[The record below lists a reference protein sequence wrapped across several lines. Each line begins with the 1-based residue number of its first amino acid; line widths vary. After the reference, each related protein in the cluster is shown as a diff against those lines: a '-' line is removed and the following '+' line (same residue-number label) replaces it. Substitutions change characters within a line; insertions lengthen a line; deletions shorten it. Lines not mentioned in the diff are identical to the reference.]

1 MPSRTR
7 ACVGAAS
14 RSRPSNWTPPP
25 AALRRPITVFMSVV
39 LPAPLR
45 PTRPIIVWSGTE
57 SETPRRICTALMA
70 TLRLRSSSMVVR
82 FQPPDDM
89 AAHLGVGERDF
100 RRGVGD
106 DAAVV
111 EGEHPLREAAYHF
124 HVVLDEEHRRAF
136 GAHRGE
142 HHLHVAELVLRRD
155 AAGGLVEQEHARPRD
170 HRERDVEELAHAA
183 RQHLRVALAV
193 LGEAV
198 AREDLLGDLRRRL
211 AVTRHRPR
219 VPYAAAREEAA

>member
-14 RSRPSNWTPPP
+14 RSRASNCTPAP
-25 AALRRPITVFMSVV
+25 AALRRPITVFMRVV

-45 PTRPIIVWSGTE
+45 QTRPIIVWSGTE

-70 TLRLRSSSMVVR
+70 TLRLRSSSMGVR

-100 RRGVGD
+100 GRGIGD

-111 EGEHPLREAAYHF
+111 EGEHPLREAAHHF
-124 HVVLDEEHRRAF
+124 HVWLDEEHRRAF
-136 GAHRGE
+136 GAYCVR
-142 HHLHVAELVLRRD
+142 HHLHDAELLF
-155 AAGGLVEQEHARPRD
+155 
-170 HRERDVEELAHAA
+170 
-183 RQHLRVALAV
+183 
-193 LGEAV
+193 
-198 AREDLLGDLRRRL
+198 
-211 AVTRHRPR
+211 
-219 VPYAAAREEAA
+219 